1 MATEKQKQAVENL
14 VGNGGNVTKAM
25 RDAKYSENT
34 LNTPKK
40 LTDSKGYE
48 ELMEEYLPDDML
60 LKALESD
67 IKGKKLNR
75 KAELE
80 LAFKLKGKMTDKVDV
95 TSKGEVIKGFNFT
108 KPDDSNNKTN

>member
-1 MATEKQKQAVENL
+1 MPTTKQKLAVEKILEN
-14 VGNGGNVTKAM
+14 NGNVSKSM
-25 RDAKYSENT
+25 REVGYSPNTAK
-34 LNTPKK
+34 TPKS
-40 LTDSKGYE
+40 LTESDGFK
-48 ELMEEYLPDDML
+48 ELMETHLPDSML
-60 LKALESD
+60 LKALEED
-67 IKGKKLNR
+67 IKGKELNR